1 MYIKQKARVFFMW
14 YSFYNRFNAFI
25 IKMALG
31 IYLFGKPLVTLMVK
45 CRMMPTQPKLTRF
58 NQNVMSKYQ
67 IYNSIFM
74 TLPFDTITKT
84 GVLLPLFHETCKKGF
99 TAGDNPTTIVERFFK
114 KYQDRRSTE
123 SQINLLFRFIQ
134 YIERQVVLFD
144 AIEDA
149 AFPIVNNMD
158 GIGTLRSLKES
169 VTAENKLELL
179 QKYLEEFK
187 VRIVL
192 TAHPTQFYPGSVL
205 GIITDLT
212 EAIRENDLL
221 RINDLLAQLG
231 KTPFFK
237 HKKPSPYDEAVSL
250 IWYLEN
256 VFYKSFGT
264 IYDYIQQNI
273 FDGKQIDNDIINVG
287 FWPGGDRDGNPFVT
301 PEITLKVAKRLRE
314 TVIKNYYRDVRK
326 LRRKL
331 TFDGV
336 EDKIVVLETELY
348 KIITNKKSSLTVD
361 NFSSELKEIKQLVID
376 KHQSLYVSEVN
387 SLINKIHLFGFHFS
401 ALDIRQDSRVHHT
414 VFTNMVDAI
423 IDSGSDIFPKKYH
436 ELKESE
442 QVKILSQV
450 NGEVDLSLIKDDD
463 TLKALNTMKAIK
475 TIQETNGER
484 AANRYIISNNQT
496 TLNVMQLFAMLKL
509 VAFQEELTVDIG
521 PLFET
526 ITDLKNAPVVM
537 EELYTNPEY
546 AAHLK
551 SRGNRQTI
559 MLGFSDGTKDGG
571 YLMANWAIYKAKEN
585 LTTVSRKYGINVIF
599 FDGRGGPPARGGGK
613 THNFYASLGP
623 TIEDKEVQLTIQG
636 QTISSNFGTLESSQ
650 YNLEQLISSGIH
662 NSLSDADLSMLP
674 ENRAVMTDLADRSY
688 KAYSDF
694 KAHPKFIPYLEHM
707 STLKYYAKTNIGS
720 RPSKRGKAKGLVF
733 EDLRAIPFVGSW
745 SQLKQ
750 NVPGFFG
757 VGTALKHYEDI
768 GEFEKAQ
775 HLFKTSDFF
784 KTLIENSMMSLSKSF
799 FDLTK
804 YMSEDEEYGDFWNII
819 YNEYETSKRLLLK
832 LTGYKELM
840 EEEPAGKASVAVR
853 ESIVLPLL
861 TIQQFAL
868 KKIQELEKSGVTTG
882 KEIEVYQKMVT
893 RSLFGNI
900 NASRNSA

>member
-1 MYIKQKARVFFMW
+1 MSI
-14 YSFYNRFNAFI
+14 
-25 IKMALG
+25 
-31 IYLFGKPLVTLMVK
+31 
-45 CRMMPTQPKLTRF
+45 QPKLTRF
-58 NQNVMSKYQ
+58 NQNVLSKYQ

-84 GVLLPLFHETCKKGF
+84 GALLPLFHETCSNGF
-99 TAGDNPTTIVERFFK
+99 ANGDDPTVIVNSFFE
-114 KYQDRRSTE
+114 KYQARRSDK

-149 AFPIVNNMD
+149 AFPVVNNMD

-169 VTAENKLELL
+169 VTAENKLETL

-212 EAIRENDLL
+212 EAVKDNDLL

-237 HKKPSPYDEAVSL
+237 HKKPTPYDEAVSL

-256 VFYKSFGT
+256 VFYESFGT

-273 FDGKQIDNDIINVG
+273 FDGKHIDNDIINIG

-301 PEITLKVAKRLRE
+301 PKTTLKVADRLHQ
-314 TVIKNYYRDVRK
+314 TILKNYYRDIRK

-331 TFDGV
+331 TFQGV
-336 EDKIVVLETELY
+336 EDKVLGLEKELY
-348 KIITNKKSSLTVD
+348 KIITNKSSNLTIEA
-361 NFSSELKEIKQLVID
+361 FTSELTAIKKLIID
-376 KHQSLYVSEVN
+376 KHQSLYLAEVN
-387 SLINKIHLFGFHFS
+387 SLLNKIHLFGFHF
-401 ALDIRQDSRVHHT
+401 ANLDIRQDSRKHAQ
-414 VFTNMVDAI
+414 FFNEMVNVLI
-423 IDSGSDIFPKKYH
+423 KSGSVLFPKNYH
-436 ELKESE
+436 DLSE
-442 QVKILSQV
+442 NEQIQILSKV
-450 NGEVDLSLIKDDD
+450 EGAVDLSLIKDEE
-463 TLKALNTMKAIK
+463 TLKALETMQAIK
-475 TIQETNGER
+475 TIQDSNGEP

-496 TLNVMQLFAMLKL
+496 ALNVMQLFAMLKL
-509 VAFQEELTVDIG
+509 VAFQDKLTVDIG

-526 ITDLKNAPVVM
+526 ITDLENAPEVM
-537 EELYTNPEY
+537 EALYTNPEY

-585 LTTVSRKYGINVIF
+585 LTAVSRAHGITVIF

-636 QTISSNFGTLESSQ
+636 QTISSNFGTLDSSQ
-650 YNLEQLISSGIH
+650 YNLEQLISSGIY
-662 NSLSDADLSMLP
+662 NSLSDKDLSMVP
-674 ENRAVMTDLADRSY
+674 NNRVVMDDLAKLSY
-688 KAYSDF
+688 EAYRAF
-694 KAHPKFIPYLEHM
+694 KAHPKFISYLEHM

-720 RPSKRGKAKGLVF
+720 RPSKRGKSEGLIF

-757 VGTALKHYEDI
+757 VGTALKHYEDTNQ
-768 GEFEKAQ
+768 FDKAQ
-775 HLFKTSDFF
+775 RLFETSDFF

-804 YMSEDEEYGDFWNII
+804 YMSEDDEYGDFWNVI
-819 YNEYETSKRLLLK
+819 YQEYKTSKRLLLK
-832 LTGYKELM
+832 LTGYTELM

-861 TIQQFAL
+861 TIQQYAL
-868 KKIQELEKSGVTTG
+868 KKIQELEKKGITSG
-882 KEIEVYQKMVT
+882 EEVLIYQKMVT

>member
-1 MYIKQKARVFFMW
+1 MSDALLSLRSFTNFKLQQKQITTM
-14 YSFYNRFNAFI
+14 
-25 IKMALG
+25 
-31 IYLFGKPLVTLMVK
+31 PL
-45 CRMMPTQPKLTRF
+45 QPKLTRF
-58 NQNVMSKYQ
+58 NQNVLSKYQ

-84 GVLLPLFHETCKKGF
+84 GVLLPLFHETCQKGF
-99 TAGDNPTTIVERFFK
+99 KDGQNPTEIVTTFFE
-114 KYQDRRSTE
+114 KYQARRSEE
-123 SQINLLFRFIQ
+123 SRINLMFRFIQ

-149 AFPIVNNMD
+149 AFPVVNNMD

-169 VTAENKLELL
+169 TRASGKLDELR
-179 QKYLEEFK
+179 QYLEEFK

-192 TAHPTQFYPGSVL
+192 TAHPTQFYPGAVL
-205 GIITDLT
+205 AIITDLT
-212 EAIRENDLL
+212 EAIKDNDLL

-237 HKKPSPYDEAVSL
+237 DKKPTPYDEAISL

-256 VFYKSFGT
+256 VFYHSFGK
-264 IYDYIQQNI
+264 IFDYIQSNI
-273 FDGKQIDNDIINVG
+273 FEGEEVNNDIINVG

-301 PEITLKVAKRLRE
+301 PEITLKVANRLRE
-314 TVIKNYYRDVRK
+314 TIIKNYYRDVRRLK
-326 LRRKL
+326 RKL

-336 EDKIVVLETELY
+336 EDRVLKLEAQLYSIVLQQESDLTLQSFTEELEAIR
-348 KIITNKKSSLTVD
+348 KVII
-361 NFSSELKEIKQLVID
+361 E
-376 KHQSLYVSEVN
+376 KHQSLYVDEIT
-387 SLINKIHLFGFHFS
+387 SLLNKVKLFGFHFS
-401 ALDIRQDSRVHHT
+401 NLDIRQDSRAHAK
-414 VFTNMVDAI
+414 VFNTMVDTLI
-423 IDSGSDIFPKKYH
+423 ENGSDIFPKNYH
-436 ELKESE
+436 DLTEKD
-442 QVKILSQV
+442 QVQLLSKIK
-450 NGEVDLSLIKDDD
+450 GKVDLSLIKDEDA
-463 TLKALNTMKAIK
+463 LKALKTIEVIK
-475 TIQETNGER
+475 TIQENNGER

-509 VAFQEELTVDIG
+509 VAFHDKLTVDIG

-526 ITDLKNAPVVM
+526 ITDLENAHLVM

-546 AAHLK
+546 SAHLK
-551 SRGNRQTI
+551 SRGNKQTI

-571 YLMANWAIYKAKEN
+571 YLMANWAIYKAKER
-585 LTTVSRKYGINVIF
+585 LTEVSRKYDVTVIF

-613 THNFYASLGP
+613 THDFYASLGP

-650 YNLEQLISSGIH
+650 YNLEQLISSGLY
-662 NSLSDADLSMLP
+662 NSLSDTDLRMVP
-674 ENRAVMTDLADRSY
+674 ENREVMDNLAKLSY
-688 KAYSDF
+688 KAYSSF
-694 KAHPKFIPYLEHM
+694 KQHEKFIPYLEHM

-720 RPSKRGKAKGLVF
+720 RPSKRGKSEGLVF

-757 VGTALKHYEDI
+757 VGTALKHYEDA
-768 GEFEKAQ
+768 GEFDKVQ
-775 HLFKTSDFF
+775 TLFKSSNFF
-784 KTLIENSMMSLSKSF
+784 RTLIENSMMSLSKSF

-804 YMSEDEEYGDFWNII
+804 YMSEDPEYGEFWNII
-819 YNEYETSKRLLLK
+819 YKEFETSKRLILK

-840 EEEPAGKASVAVR
+840 QEEPAGKASINVR

-861 TIQQFAL
+861 TIQQYAL
-868 KKIQELEKSGVTTG
+868 KKIQELQKKGVTEG
-882 KEIEVYQKMVT
+882 EEFEVYQKMVT